1 MVAVTEVELLR
12 VRAEQ
17 VEELRIPPGRN
28 PPREV
33 RELELAVPLQAFS
46 GLSVFRAAAWAR
58 QEQTGGS
65 ERRRRRPP
73 EGRAVLTGRSR
84 WNR

>member
-1 MVAVTEVELLR
+1 MVSLR

-17 VEELRIPPGRN
+17 VEELRTPLERN
-28 PPREV
+28 LPREV

-46 GLSVFRAAAWAR
+46 GMSVFRAAAWAQ
-58 QEQTGGS
+58 QEETGGS

-73 EGRAVLTGRSR
+73 EGRPVLTARSML
-84 WNR
+84 NR